1 MTSLKERKQ
10 EIKDKINAYYED
22 GILEK
27 ENAYFLLKLLDKCES
42 VDEVLKLS
50 ALGMNLKRTG
60 FHFDKRLEKMDNTIK
75 YFKKNHNLSF
85 STGGGGITHKLIIGD
100 NYPALLNLLISYK
113 NKIKVIYIDP
123 PYGKDDM
130 GEFAKTNYDNAI
142 TRDNLL
148 SMLYPRLQLAREL
161 LKDDGVIFCS
171 IDDRNQAYVKCLF
184 DEVFGEGN
192 FVSQFVWRRKTGASD
207 AKGIANIIEYILCYT
222 KDNNYIANTFNENTE
237 SYDEK
242 RYKLSDEYVSRRGK
256 YYIDNLDRGGIHYSD
271 SLNYGIECPDG
282 TITYPNGRKEFV
294 NDGWVW
300 TWGKEKLKWGLE
312 NGFIEF
318 RKSKTKESGWA
329 VCYKNYLF
337 VDNEDRIIQRSAP
350 HKNLILD
357 ILNTHATTELN
368 DIFDHKVFKAPK
380 PINLI
385 KHLLKISTNPNT
397 ESNEEDS
404 KDFQGMSEEMEK
416 RVQYFGDKNG
426 ALQDEARELPKTV
439 MTEAKAKQSPF
450 LAQKTSPLQEQDI
463 VLDFFAGSG
472 TTAHAV
478 LELNREDGGKRQFIL
493 VTNNETNELN
503 PNGIATD
510 VTSKR
515 LKRIMSGECY
525 DGSKNFKWLEKNKPY
540 GDNLEVLD
548 IAEIAS
554 NNKKIFDEID
564 EKLYGKEFKD
574 IHQKIEWVCEEF
586 ELTCKKLESKG
597 NKK

>member
-75 YFKKNHNLSF
+75 YFKKNHNVSF
-85 STGGGGITHKLIIGD
+85 STGVGGITHKLIIGD

>member
-1 MTSLKERKQ
+1 
-10 EIKDKINAYYED
+10 
-22 GILEK
+22 
-27 ENAYFLLKLLDKCES
+27 
-42 VDEVLKLS
+42 
-50 ALGMNLKRTG
+50 
-60 FHFDKRLEKMDNTIK
+60 
-75 YFKKNHNLSF
+75 
-85 STGGGGITHKLIIGD
+85 
-100 NYPALLNLLISYK
+100 
-113 NKIKVIYIDP
+113 
-123 PYGKDDM
+123 M

-148 SMLYPRLQLAREL
+148 SMLYPRLKLAREL

-478 LELNREDGGKRQFIL
+478 MELNREDGGKRQFIL